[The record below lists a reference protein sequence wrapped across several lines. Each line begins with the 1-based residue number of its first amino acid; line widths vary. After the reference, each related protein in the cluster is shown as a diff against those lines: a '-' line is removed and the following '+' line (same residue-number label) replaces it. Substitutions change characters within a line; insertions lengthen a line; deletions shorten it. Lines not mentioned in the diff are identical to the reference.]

1 MLKIVGGGGGVLS
14 KLEQFYFFFRLKA
27 NLVDLSDLVSDRQ
40 ISKILY
46 LDISLFELGI
56 GLGLVDN
63 GLESRSMS

>member
-1 MLKIVGGGGGVLS
+1 MGLGRYLNNP
-14 KLEQFYFFFRLKA
+14 FYFFFRLKA

-63 GLESRSMS
+63 GLESGSMS